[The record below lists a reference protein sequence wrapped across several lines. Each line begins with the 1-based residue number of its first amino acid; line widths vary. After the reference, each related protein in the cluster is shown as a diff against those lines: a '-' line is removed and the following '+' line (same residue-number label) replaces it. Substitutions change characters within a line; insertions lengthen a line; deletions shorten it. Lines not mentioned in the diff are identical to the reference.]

1 MPVARREE
9 ERDYEVDPVE
19 ALGIDE
25 VAVVPWPLVL
35 RIKQRAKGLTRPR
48 PDPNPWTVLVIAL
61 IGLFTVSV
69 TITLLAVSLVDIA
82 KDVGS
87 DETTLSWIITGPMLA
102 FGVVGPAFGYAGDK
116 WGHKKVFLF
125 GLAGAGVFAIATAF
139 AWSAATLIIFRTL
152 SASFG
157 AATGPP
163 AMAMINRLFL
173 GDLRVKALGYY
184 SFVMAGAP
192 VIGVVIGGPLVDAVG
207 WRVIFLVQAPLC
219 FLAFLVAVARLPETE
234 RGKSAPFDVAGTALL
249 GLGITAFLLAVNRGS
264 EWGWTSPAV
273 ISGFV
278 IAFASA
284 PAFIAVE
291 RRAAQPL
298 LPLSWLR
305 KRNITASVANQFL
318 ANFAYMGGFI
328 VTPVLLE
335 DGLGYSTAFVG
346 LLVIARP
353 LAFSIAAPTAGYVTV
368 RIRERVAGMA
378 GAVVVF
384 ASMLLLARID
394 TNATPAFIVLALA
407 LSGIGLGVSAPAMTA
422 TVANAVPDDELGV
435 AAALQQLMT
444 QVGSVVGIQVMQTV
458 QASTESSSGLIGS
471 YANAYYVGAVAAL
484 LAVGAA
490 AFVRPSAPVVEAHHA
505 DALAAVTQ

>member
-1 MPVARREE
+1 
-9 ERDYEVDPVE
+9 
-19 ALGIDE
+19 
-25 VAVVPWPLVL
+25 
-35 RIKQRAKGLTRPR
+35 
-48 PDPNPWTVLVIAL
+48 
-61 IGLFTVSV
+61 
-69 TITLLAVSLVDIA
+69 
-82 KDVGS
+82 
-87 DETTLSWIITGPMLA
+87 
-102 FGVVGPAFGYAGDK
+102 
-116 WGHKKVFLF
+116 
-125 GLAGAGVFAIATAF
+125 
-139 AWSAATLIIFRTL
+139 
-152 SASFG
+152 
-157 AATGPP
+157 
-163 AMAMINRLFL
+163 
-173 GDLRVKALGYY
+173 
-184 SFVMAGAP
+184 
-192 VIGVVIGGPLVDAVG
+192 
-207 WRVIFLVQAPLC
+207 VQAPLC
-219 FLAFLVAVARLPETE
+219 FLAFLVAFVRLPETE
-234 RGKSAPFDVAGTALL
+234 RGKSAPFDIAGTALL

-273 ISGFV
+273 IGGFV
-278 IAFASA
+278 VALASA

-346 LLVIARP
+346 LLVISRP

-378 GAVVVF
+378 GALVVF

-394 TNATPAFIVLALA
+394 TNATPAFIVLGLA

-422 TVANAVPDDELGV
+422 TVANAVPDEELGV

-444 QVGSVVGIQVMQTV
+444 QVGSVIGIQVMQTV
-458 QASTESSSGLIGS
+458 QASTEKSSGLIGS

-490 AFVRPSAPVVEAHHA
+490 AFVRPSAPAVEARHA
-505 DALAAVTQ
+505 DALAALTQ